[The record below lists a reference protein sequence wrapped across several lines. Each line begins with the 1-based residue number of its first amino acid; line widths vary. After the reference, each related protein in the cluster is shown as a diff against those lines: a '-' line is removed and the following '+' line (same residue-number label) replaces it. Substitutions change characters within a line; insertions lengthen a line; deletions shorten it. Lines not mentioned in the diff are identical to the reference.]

1 MVPLTRLKKRS
12 RHSLSKGC
20 DKLARG
26 CWDPSR
32 VQGAAP
38 IPPPSATTSVQ
49 LGGQSPLASQV
60 GVSSCHLQKPSP
72 LPADAR
78 LSPDTK
84 QVMRLVPLFSQQT
97 N

>member
-1 MVPLTRLKKRS
+1 MGPLTRFKKRS
-12 RHSLSKGC
+12 RRSLSKGC
-20 DKLARG
+20 DKLDRG
-26 CWDPSR
+26 CWDPNR
-32 VQGAAP
+32 VQGATP
-38 IPPPSATTSVQ
+38 IPLPPATTFVQ

-60 GVSSCHLQKPSP
+60 SVSSCHLQKRSP
-72 LPADAR
+72 LPDDAG